1 MVRKFIDFW
10 ETYIIIS
17 QGEELELD
25 ELCILFKSENGNIE
39 DSQALN
45 IIYHFFPQSIVIDN
59 KYLLHTSCKLWNKK
73 EDIEK
78 AMLKMKQFYKKKN
91 TQEYI
96 SFDDAYQFYYVDYKP
111 KYIASKRYF
120 EKFIS
125 EYVREF
131 IVYGTFISQEWYM
144 NE

>member
-1 MVRKFIDFW
+1 MYHLYLKTSKLRMIFM
-10 ETYIIIS
+10 
-17 QGEELELD
+17 
-25 ELCILFKSENGNIE
+25 
-39 DSQALN
+39 
-45 IIYHFFPQSIVIDN
+45 IYLQVQI
-59 KYLLHTSCKLWNKK
+59 
-73 EDIEK
+73 
-78 AMLKMKQFYKKKN
+78 MKQFYKKKN